1 MEPSAMMFNNRVKFF
16 NFTHY
21 NTQDLVRA
29 MEAPLRA
36 RLAAGCIDT
45 REVDYPVSTIH
56 LAYGATRDAK
66 VKLIGSTYRN
76 NGIRIRRPNQL
87 HDNPMESLSDTS
99 REVPMPVVQELL
111 QVAARLFAP
120 SPAWDPV
127 QRRRKNDVDMRSIAA
142 VTTIRIEDTVRTK
155 LPKGY
160 MSPEHAHH
168 TAWRRASLMR
178 RKAGIILRSAQLM
191 ESTARNSAK
200 YIKAIPG
207 GPQIPADLAARVR
220 VIEKE
225 ASELYQIFAG
235 MAAHISNMNK
245 ED

>member
-45 REVDYPVSTIH
+45 REVDYPVSSIH
-56 LAYGATRDAK
+56 LAYGGTREAK

-87 HDNPMESLSDTS
+87 HDNPVESLADTS
-99 REVPMPVVQELL
+99 REVPLPVVMELL
-111 QVAARLFAP
+111 QIAARVFAP
-120 SPAWDPV
+120 SPEWDAV
-127 QRRRKNDVDMRSIAA
+127 ARRRKTDVDMRAIAA
-142 VTTIRIEDTVRTK
+142 VTTVRIEDTVRTK

-160 MSPEHAHH
+160 MSPEHAHN
-168 TAWRRASLMR
+168 TAWRRACQMR
-178 RKAGIILRSAQLM
+178 RKAGVILRSAQLM
-191 ESTARNSAK
+191 ESTAKNSAK
-200 YIKAIPG
+200 YIKALPG
-207 GPQIPADLAARVR
+207 GPEIPADLAARVR
-220 VIEKE
+220 VIEQE
-225 ASELYQIFAG
+225 ASELYQIFSG
-235 MAAHISNMNK
+235 VAAHIANMNK
-245 ED
+245 EY

>member
-21 NTQDLVRA
+21 NTDDLVRV

-45 REVDYPVSTIH
+45 SEVDYPVSSIH
-56 LAYGATRDAK
+56 LSYGGTRGAK
-66 VKLIGSTYRN
+66 VKLIGGTYRN
-76 NGIRIRRPNQL
+76 NGIRIRRPNHL

-127 QRRRKNDVDMRSIAA
+127 QRRRKNDVDMRAIAA
-142 VTTIRIEDTVRTK
+142 VTTVRIEDAPKMK

-160 MSPEHAHH
+160 MSREHAHDM
-168 TAWRRASLMR
+168 AFRRSAQMR
-178 RKAGIILRSAQLM
+178 RKAGLILRSARHM
-191 ESTARNSAK
+191 ESTAANTVK
-200 YIKAIPG
+200 YLKALPDGPAIPS
-207 GPQIPADLAARVR
+207 DLTARVR
-220 VIEKE
+220 VIEQE
-225 ASELYQIFAG
+225 ASELYQIFTA
-235 MAAHISNMNK
+235 MVNDIRNMNK